1 MGFIAVQHFPNAITN
16 IKMIHRLVILPDY
29 QGIGLGT
36 RLMTLVAHQYAE
48 KGFYVRIVTTSKNL
62 MMALL
67 RNDSWKLTCIGDN
80 EKHKHINKNL
90 KSLNRTLREVRVY
103 SFAYS
108 GINVPLQRNPK
119 KGKEGSNVPRKRKNT
134 NDSKKKPTKRK
145 S

>member
-1 MGFIAVQHFPNAITN
+1 MGFIAINHFPNAITN

-80 EKHKHINKNL
+80 DRHKHINKTL
-90 KSLNRTLREVRVY
+90 PSLNRTLREVRVY
-103 SFAYS
+103 SFVYS
-108 GINVPLQRNPK
+108 GINVPLKRNPK
-119 KGKEGSNVPRKRKNT
+119 NGKGGSNVSHKRKNT
-134 NDSKKKPTKRK
+134 KDSKKKSTKRK